1 MRAGPLGIV
10 SALPEELSALLER
23 LESCQTLQAA
33 GRHLHQGRLNGHD
46 VVLTLSGM
54 GKVAAALTTTLLI
67 ERCGVQGLLF
77 TGVAGGLG
85 PGVKV
90 GDVVVAHTLVQHD
103 LDASPLCPRYQVP
116 ELGVAE
122 LMADPALRQALKTA
136 AQAVVQDPPAA
147 AASFGLG
154 PAAVHEGLVISGD
167 RFIASSAEAA
177 ALQTQLP
184 QALAVEMEGAALAQV
199 CTAYRLPYAV
209 LRLVSD
215 RADDQA
221 HVDFHRFLAEVAS
234 PMSRAIVWHALG
246 LMR

>member
-10 SALPEELSALLER
+10 SALPQELAAILEMVQAP
-23 LESCQTLQAA
+23 QTTEVA
-33 GRHLHQGRLNGHD
+33 GRRLHRGRLQGHE

-67 ERCGVQGLLF
+67 ERCGVRGLLF
-77 TGVAGGLG
+77 SGVAGGLG

-90 GDVVVAHTLVQHD
+90 GDVVVAQTLVQHD
-103 LDASPLCPRYQVP
+103 LDPSPLCPRYQVP
-116 ELGVAE
+116 ELGVTE

-136 AQAVVQDPPAA
+136 AQAVVQEPPAA
-147 AASFGLG
+147 AAAFGLG
-154 PAAVHEGLVISGD
+154 PASVHDGLVISGD

-199 CTAYRLPYAV
+199 CTAYGLPYAV

-221 HVDFHRFLAEVAS
+221 HVDFQRFLAEVAS